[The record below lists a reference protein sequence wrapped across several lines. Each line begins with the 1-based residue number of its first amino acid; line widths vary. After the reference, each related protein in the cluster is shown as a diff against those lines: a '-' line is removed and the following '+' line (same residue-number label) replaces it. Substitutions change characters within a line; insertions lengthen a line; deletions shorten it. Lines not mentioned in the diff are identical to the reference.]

1 MPKPGGLR
9 LGTTRGCGPYI
20 RASARMLNT
29 HKSVGTQ
36 ALEVLEALDIQFPN
50 LIERWLGESMIL
62 GCRKSKLPETKRNQN
77 AKTRRGKTV
86 RKGYSTIPNVLAFT
100 TVRLECTTS
109 NQECAIGTGFH
120 LKFGNSGESILVTNK
135 HVVDKAIKG
144 KVSFTVSSNE
154 SREPEIG
161 NYFEAVLENLAQTW
175 IPHPDP
181 TVDLAAIP
189 ISGLK
194 ARYDKNHSQS
204 QVFLPPI
211 VESLIP
217 SRTELEEMRLIEDV
231 IMVGYP
237 IGLWDSVN
245 NLPVVR
251 RGITATHP
259 GISFEG
265 RTEFL
270 IDCACFPGSS
280 GSPVFRY
287 TPELPVRG
295 SGGITITG
303 GGAQL
308 ALLGV
313 LYAGPQYSVDGII
326 APVNIPTMSSEVS
339 KTNVPINIGMVI
351 RSERLLE
358 FEQLI

>member
-1 MPKPGGLR
+1 
-9 LGTTRGCGPYI
+9 
-20 RASARMLNT
+20 
-29 HKSVGTQ
+29 
-36 ALEVLEALDIQFPN
+36 
-50 LIERWLGESMIL
+50 MI
-62 GCRKSKLPETKRNQN
+62 KD
-77 AKTRRGKTV
+77 
-86 RKGYSTIPNVLAFT
+86 YSTIPNALAFT

-120 LKFGNSGESILVTNK
+120 LKFKNSGKSVLVTNK

-144 KVSFTVSSNE
+144 KVSFTVSQNE
-154 SREPEIG
+154 SGEPEIG
-161 NYFEAVLENLAQTW
+161 NHFEAVLENLAQTW

-189 ISGLK
+189 ISRLTISRLT

-204 QVFLPPI
+204 QGFLPPI
-211 VESLIP
+211 VDSLIP

-237 IGLWDSVN
+237 IGLWDSFN

-259 GISFEG
+259 GIDFEG

-287 TPELPVRG
+287 TPELPITG
-295 SGGITITG
+295 SGDITITG

-313 LYAGPQYSVDGII
+313 LYAGPLYSVDGII
-326 APVNIPTMSSEVS
+326 APVNIPTMFSEVS
-339 KTNVPINIGMVI
+339 KTNIPVNIGMII